1 MRNGDDLISRAAAI
15 EHMKSMAGCATCN
28 NYNYVR
34 CRACSWDD
42 AMNIVE
48 ELPAVDAAPVVHGW
62 WISIPDKP
70 EWDQRMCSVC
80 GDYFCCQN
88 NYCPSCGAR
97 MRRESND
104 D

>member
-1 MRNGDDLISRAAAI
+1 MDDQISRAAAI
-15 EHMKSMAGCATCN
+15 EHMKSMAGCATCD

-48 ELPAVDAAPVVHGW
+48 ELPAVDAVPVVHGR
-62 WISIPDKP
+62 WIDIPDKQ
-70 EWDQRMCSVC
+70 EWDQKMCSVC

-88 NYCPSCGAR
+88 NYCPNCGAQ
-97 MRRESND
+97 MGGKAD
-104 D
+104 G